1 MPLYQLESFQ
11 SSIEYFK
18 FRLFYTLDTGMYM
31 ICFIINQVNY
41 LKESLEFWK
50 QIDALENC
58 LAFQCQETYA
68 RQVSLEKESWKPLGF

>member
-41 LKESLEFWK
+41 LKESLEF
-50 QIDALENC
+50 
-58 LAFQCQETYA
+58 
-68 RQVSLEKESWKPLGF
+68 